1 MLAIKEAASDMSPYV
16 RKTAAHAIPKLYRYT
31 RSPHPPLASPK
42 SCRLLLVLFLVFL
55 FCFVLFFSSDG
66 SRQFGELTEMEDIEG
81 SGSHLFMNRVGV
93 REVSTAWAD
102 VGKAGDGGGA
112 IPLNS
117 FSLSLDSDQKDQL
130 IEVIEKLL
138 ADKTTVRMWTHRDG
152 W

>member
-1 MLAIKEAASDMSPYV
+1 
-16 RKTAAHAIPKLYRYT
+16 
-31 RSPHPPLASPK
+31 
-42 SCRLLLVLFLVFL
+42 
-55 FCFVLFFSSDG
+55 
-66 SRQFGELTEMEDIEG
+66 MEDIEG
-81 SGSHLFMNRVGV
+81 SGSYLFMNRVGV

-102 VGKAGDGGGA
+102 IGKAGDGGGA